1 MDAVNLL
8 ADVLDAAD
16 QHLQFTVFEVG
27 ARAVHQAEEPFYRLL
42 SMFPG
47 SRIIAFEP
55 DDELCAQK
63 NATGREGLV
72 HYPFALG
79 RCEEQRPFYETEHP
93 MCSSLYQPNES
104 LVEKYNNLEVMRIR
118 RIGKVDTV
126 SIDHFVEREGIEC
139 IDFIKIDIQGAE
151 LEVFQ
156 GGVNS
161 LTNVLA
167 VVTEAE
173 FIQLY
178 VDQPLFGDVSSFL
191 ASQNLQFQKFLGVAG
206 RTLAPIVLNNN
217 PNEASQ
223 QMWADVLFLR
233 QLFCSPPLSTESY
246 LKLAV
251 LALLY
256 DCIDVALYCVQQV
269 DERAGLG
276 LAQIFL
282 ERLNQ
287 MGA

>member
-1 MDAVNLL
+1 MVELAALTCSQDLVVWGRYSGVPDQLTAGSGARPALQVSKANITPLPLCYVALMDAVNLL

-16 QHLQFTVFEVG
+16 QHLQFTIFEVG
-27 ARAVHQAEEPFYRLL
+27 ARAVNKAEEPFYRLL
-42 SMFPG
+42 SIFPG

-55 DDELCAQK
+55 DEELCAQK

-79 RCEEQRPFYETEHP
+79 RREEQRPFYETEHP

-104 LVEKYNNLEVMRIR
+104 LLEKYNNLEVMRIR

-126 SIDHFVEREGIEC
+126 SIDHFVESEGIEC

-156 GGVNS
+156 GGVSS
-161 LTNVLA
+161 LSNVLA

-178 VDQPLFGDVSSFL
+178 VDQPLF
-191 ASQNLQFQKFLGVAG
+191 
-206 RTLAPIVLNNN
+206 
-217 PNEASQ
+217 
-223 QMWADVLFLR
+223 
-233 QLFCSPPLSTESY
+233 
-246 LKLAV
+246 
-251 LALLY
+251 
-256 DCIDVALYCVQQV
+256 
-269 DERAGLG
+269 
-276 LAQIFL
+276 
-282 ERLNQ
+282 
-287 MGA
+287 